1 MIIVKKL
8 WFLVIAAALMVSLTP
23 ITQAATADITLLTGS
38 DVSVVEVW
46 VMEANHTVWKS
57 YEVVSLVEIASGA
70 VTRPLVDGY
79 YEYVLKIDGIWV
91 DAEFDV
97 SGGVITYFATGVH
110 GNISPPPPLPYA
122 AATQIDDT
130 TMAAGTADITLLTD
144 SDVSV
149 VEVWVME
156 ANHTVWKSYEV
167 VSLVEIASGAVTRP
181 LVDGYYEY
189 VLKID
194 GIWVDAE
201 FDVSGGVI
209 TYFATGVHG
218 NISPPPPLPYAAQVD
233 DTTMSARTTDITL
246 LTDSDV
252 SVVEV
257 WVMEANHT
265 VWKSWE
271 VVSSE
276 EIASGAVTRPL
287 VDGYYEYVL
296 KIDGIWVDAEFDVS
310 GGVVTYFATGVHGN
324 TSPPP
329 PLPYDAVVRVD
340 DTTMASGRDDDSDGY
355 PSSIDCDDSDPR
367 VNVQGNANIAAL
379 SSDFQ
384 AQAIAFNPRNHGA
397 FVSTVAHLANELLEN
412 GCINDDEHSQIVS
425 SAATTNVGK
434 RVR

>member
-1 MIIVKKL
+1 
-8 WFLVIAAALMVSLTP
+8 
-23 ITQAATADITLLTGS
+23 
-38 DVSVVEVW
+38 
-46 VMEANHTVWKS
+46 
-57 YEVVSLVEIASGA
+57 ASGA

-97 SGGVITYFATGVH
+97 SGGVI
-110 GNISPPPPLPYA
+110 
-122 AATQIDDT
+122 
-130 TMAAGTADITLLTD
+130 
-144 SDVSV
+144 
-149 VEVWVME
+149 
-156 ANHTVWKSYEV
+156 
-167 VSLVEIASGAVTRP
+167 
-181 LVDGYYEY
+181 
-189 VLKID
+189 
-194 GIWVDAE
+194 
-201 FDVSGGVI
+201 
-209 TYFATGVHG
+209 
-218 NISPPPPLPYAAQVD
+218 
-233 DTTMSARTTDITL
+233 
-246 LTDSDV
+246 
-252 SVVEV
+252 
-257 WVMEANHT
+257 
-265 VWKSWE
+265 
-271 VVSSE
+271 
-276 EIASGAVTRPL
+276 
-287 VDGYYEYVL
+287 
-296 KIDGIWVDAEFDVS
+296 
-310 GGVVTYFATGVHGN
+310 TYFATGVHGN